1 MGSRPTDAWIKRNFP
16 AIFYTHVAMTTTTQ
30 TVSRPLKNKT
40 LAASLALIGGC
51 FGWHRLYLHG
61 WSDAWAWAHAI
72 PTALGFWGVD
82 RVLTYGQDDKL
93 SWLLLP
99 LLGFSI
105 AVACLTGLLYALQTP
120 EKWNGTYNPEAD
132 PDASAGQTHWLTIFV
147 IILSLMVGTIA
158 FMAGIAF
165 SFQRFFE
172 YQVELGLQIS
182 Q

>member
-1 MGSRPTDAWIKRNFP
+1 
-16 AIFYTHVAMTTTTQ
+16 MTTSIQ
-30 TVSRPLKNKT
+30 TASAKLKNKT
-40 LAASLALIGGC
+40 RAVWLALIGGC

-61 WSDAWAWAHAI
+61 WGDAWAWAHAI

-99 LLGFSI
+99 LLGFSM
-105 AVACLTGLLYALQTP
+105 AAACLTGILYALQTP
-120 EKWNGTYNPEAD
+120 EKWNGAYNPEAD
-132 PDASAGQTHWLTIFV
+132 PQASAGRTNWLTIIAIV
-147 IILSLMVGTIA
+147 LALMVGAIA

-172 YQVELGLQIS
+172 HQVQLGLQMS